1 MSKLK
6 TEIFNGIKTILSISD
21 NNNWWQTLYS
31 KGWFNVLRKGEE
43 MAPHYHGYHEHIF
56 YGFHLTIGTKE
67 TFTTYYHPVSF
78 PFYQNDAYHVP
89 NKVGYLTLF
98 PNFIPHSVSPNNYE
112 IPRVS
117 IAGDIFTTSF
127 FEDESVTAPKTNY
140 IELGNI

>member
-1 MSKLK
+1 MH
-6 TEIFNGIKTILSISD
+6 EH
-21 NNNWWQTLYS
+21 Q
-31 KGWFNVLRKGEE
+31 
-43 MAPHYHGYHEHIF
+43 HGYHKNTF
-56 YGFHLTIGTKE
+56 YGCNLSINAFE
-67 TFTTYYHPVSF
+67 TFTSYYHPIKF
-78 PFYQNDAYHVP
+78 QGATYHVP
-89 NKVGYLTLF
+89 NKVGYLTMF